1 MTRPRLPNIVL
12 FNPDQWRAK
21 DVHCLGNEGIQ
32 TPHTDALAGEGAA
45 FSRCFTQ
52 NPVCTPS
59 RCSLFTG
66 WYPHTRGHR
75 SMHHMLAPDEPFLPR
90 QLLDRGYTVWWGG
103 KNDVVRLEDRASTCT
118 VLYDPDPSTYVTP
131 GQRVKPGDRLYYA
144 HYQGRTADQELVD
157 RDDALVDGA
166 VEWLSGDPPE
176 PFCVLLTLTKPHV
189 PFEVEEP
196 YYSLY
201 DRAALPVPLP
211 APAPGTKTAFLDVLR
226 ERMGLDG
233 LGESDF
239 REILAVYYG
248 MITKVDA
255 GLGRL
260 VGGLRRAGHWDD
272 TALLLFSDHGE
283 YAGDYRMVEKT
294 QTTFEDD
301 LTRVPLVMKL
311 PSWIPRR
318 DDGAPVDA
326 LVELVDVYG
335 TVADLADLTLSHT
348 QVGRSLVPLY
358 TGAASSLRDAV
369 FSEGGALPGE
379 PHTHELRQPP
389 ERVYWPRVGLQNA
402 RPELHGKA
410 VMVRTDRWKY
420 VMRLLERDELYDLR
434 QDPDELHNLVDDPE
448 ARDVAACLR
457 SRIARWFLETGDVV
471 PQPMDPRSAV
481 EAARL
486 PDIAGDVNSFRPQ

>member
-1 MTRPRLPNIVL
+1 MKRPPLPNLVL

-21 DVHCLGNEGIQ
+21 DVHCLGNDLIR
-32 TPHTDALAGEGAA
+32 TPHTDALADEGAA
-45 FSRCFTQ
+45 FSRCFAQ

-75 SMHHMLAPDEPFLPR
+75 SMHHMLAPDEPFLLR

-103 KNDVVRLEDRASTCT
+103 KNDVVRLEDRAGTCT

-131 GQRVKPGDRLYYA
+131 HQPIRHGDRLYYA
-144 HYQGRTADQELVD
+144 HYQGCTGDRELTD
-157 RDDALVDGA
+157 RDDAVVNGA
-166 VEWLSGDPPE
+166 VEWLSQGPPE

-196 YYSLY
+196 YYSMY
-201 DRAALPVPLP
+201 DRAALPAPLP
-211 APAPGTKTAFLDVLR
+211 APAPGSKTAFLDVLR
-226 ERMGLDG
+226 ERMGLVG
-233 LGESDF
+233 LDEGDF

-248 MITKVDA
+248 MVTKVDA
-255 GLGRL
+255 ALGRL
-260 VGGLRRAGHWDD
+260 VGALRGADRWDD

-283 YAGDYRMVEKT
+283 YAGDYQMVEKT

-301 LTRVPLVMKL
+301 LARVPLVLKL
-311 PSWIPRR
+311 PSWVPRR
-318 DDGAPVDA
+318 TDSPPVDA
-326 LVELVDVYG
+326 LVELVDVYA
-335 TVADLADLTLSHT
+335 TVAGLADLTLPHN
-348 QVGRSLVPLY
+348 QFGRSLVPLY
-358 TGAASSLRDAV
+358 TGEASSLRDAV

-379 PHTHELRQPP
+379 PHTHEPQQPP
-389 ERVYWPRVGLQNA
+389 ERVYWPRVSLQNE

-420 VMRLLERDELYDLR
+420 VMRLLERDELYDLHR
-434 QDPDELHNLVDDPE
+434 DPDELHNLVDDPQ
-448 ARDVAACLR
+448 AREVAACLR

-471 PQPMDPRSAV
+471 PHRIDPRNAV
-481 EAARL
+481 EARRFSSGGASSGL
-486 PDIAGDVNSFRPQ
+486 